1 MNFLFGREKAISQ
14 MVIEMTRRLVHRSA
28 MRWRR
33 LILFFT
39 FVCLVLWGHD
49 LRADSVSNAPT
60 GRIIKVLPLLMDTN
74 GVVATSPSLFDRDAY
89 QARLLEHSN
98 EVSGIRFDVCWKA
111 RHARGVM
118 LRLRVEMRGVGA
130 GGMPTEVVLE
140 RTVTPRIFRHWI
152 SLTLAGRDYKKFGT
166 LAAWR
171 ATLWN
176 GQQKISE
183 QRSFLWSL

>member
-1 MNFLFGREKAISQ
+1 
-14 MVIEMTRRLVHRSA
+14 

-39 FVCLVLWGHD
+39 FVCLSLWNEA
-49 LRADSVSNAPT
+49 LQAESAADPPT

-74 GVVATSPSLFDRDAY
+74 GAAAVSPSLFDRDAY
-89 QARLLEHSN
+89 QAWLLEHTN
-98 EVSGIRFDVCWKA
+98 EVSGVRFDVCWKA
-111 RHARGVM
+111 RHARGSTLKV
-118 LRLRVEMRGVGA
+118 RVELRGVGA
-130 GGMPTEVVLE
+130 GGLPTEAVIE
-140 RTVTPRIFRHWI
+140 RTVTPKMFHHWI
-152 SLTLAGRDYKKFGT
+152 SLTLAGRDYKKLGA

-176 GQQKISE
+176 GQQRISE